1 MSSIEGDPSHSNV
14 QVSLDIQKDTIA
26 NSNIIDGNTLELC
39 VRVGLTSDET
49 GELKVIKKLETN
61 VDIELLFDSNFE
73 TVAEAQFGKISLESE
88 EDDAQVGNYNIEAC
102 TCNDKESFACNTNVL
117 GPDDFLNVCIK
128 SVDTEVEINYLDSL
142 QMTQGENTL
151 DIVQEEQL
159 VDGTISSMSSVK
171 SKNGVHVATVIP
183 ASFFSYNEATSAQVS
198 GVVYL
203 KFKGSR
209 RRLAVEITGQPEAQA
224 TGSTALRALQA
235 ESTGGAEEESTFAIE
250 VKLEKNELGLGEAT
264 DANGAFDNFKSGFV
278 VVAAAAIA
286 SAAAMMMW

>member
-1 MSSIEGDPSHSNV
+1 M
-14 QVSLDIQKDTIA
+14 
-26 NSNIIDGNTLELC
+26 
-39 VRVGLTSDET
+39 
-49 GELKVIKKLETN
+49 
-61 VDIELLFDSNFE
+61 
-73 TVAEAQFGKISLESE
+73 
-88 EDDAQVGNYNIEAC
+88 
-102 TCNDKESFACNTNVL
+102 
-117 GPDDFLNVCIK
+117 
-128 SVDTEVEINYLDSL
+128 EINYLDSL
-142 QMTQGENTL
+142 KMTQGENTL

-183 ASFFSYNEATSAQVS
+183 ASFFSYNADTSAQVS

-203 KFKGSR
+203 KLKGSR
-209 RRLAVEITGQPEAQA
+209 RRLAVEITGQPEAQAQA

-235 ESTGGAEEESTFAIE
+235 ESTGGAEQESTFAIE

-264 DANGAFDNFKSGFV
+264 DANGAFDNFKSGSV